1 MASQLNK
8 QTARGA
14 QIPKPPILKIYGIQ
28 CAALLLVCAGL
39 SVVDWTTA
47 YSALLGGLLSI
58 GPNTYFAC
66 SAFRYSGAGAAAN
79 VARSIYRGE
88 VLKFVFSAVLFA
100 LVFVM
105 VKPLAAGTL
114 FTAFILTTVINTI
127 LIVSLGRL

>member
-1 MASQLNK
+1 MNR

-28 CAALLLVCAGL
+28 CAALLLIGVGL
-39 SVVDWTTA
+39 IAVDWTTA
-47 YSALLGGLLSI
+47 YSAFLGGLISI

-66 SAFRYSGAGAAAN
+66 SAFRYSGAGAADH

-88 VLKFVFSAVLFA
+88 VIKFVFSAALFA
-100 LVFVM
+100 LIFATVR
-105 VKPLAAGTL
+105 PLAAGTL

-127 LIVSLGRL
+127 LIVKLGKL